1 MSGVKFYVLGGG
13 RWREVDMSS
22 GLVEGWGPARFLVAR
37 GGRLRAQRRAPV
49 LRGLRAL
56 AVGRPTTVHDGPMLS
71 QIRYDTVSKP
81 KPRPARRQLC
91 DPCHVPCHALCR
103 PQHYGCGH
111 NPVYNEQAF
120 ALPAAGPRVSHA
132 SVQADLTPDSQ
143 SNQDGRHKT
152 EEATRSDK
160 ADTSHGAKNT
170 EIKITHRTRHD
181 RRQTRARSD
190 RKTCHS
196 EEEPESK
203 RKRREGGGGG
213 VCKELIITEED
224 VLLLRDFLVKDDKNV
239 FQVDLE
245 SFDADDAYKRRVFYR
260 LNPLV
265 SMERCALTDTRRG
278 ERASP
283 STVTLKDFMSNLG
296 LKEVESEQHTSSSYR
311 TRRRTR
317 GGGDDKEN
325 RDKDIRTK
333 TRDGAA
339 GVLRDGSGKTN
350 RGTDSRHDR
359 RQAAEHGN
367 KRACREYSA
376 AEDAAIVR
384 LVCDGARGARVN
396 GNTLWRELQHD
407 HLRLTGHA
415 RSWHSL
421 RNRYLRYVLPSLSS
435 LVSPSVASR
444 LRAAAAAGE
453 IKRGSRA
460 RPADSSFHRVP
471 AVTSAWSRRRRSPP
485 RESPPPL
492 PPPHTTSDSSSS
504 SSLLNTSRT
513 SGRNKT
519 EGTVVL
525 RSRAVPRVSR
535 TPTYDEL
542 TRRFNERHAPDSD
555 SSVTERRASRRLRA
569 DRAAAPHKAH
579 ARRLYSHAQ

>member
-56 AVGRPTTVHDGPMLS
+56 AVGRPTTVHDGPTLS

-132 SVQADLTPDSQ
+132 SVQADLTPDRQ

-152 EEATRSDK
+152 EEATRRDK

-317 GGGDDKEN
+317 GDGDDKEN

-359 RQAAEHGN
+359 RQAAEHVN
-367 KRACREYSA
+367 KRGRACREYSA

-471 AVTSAWSRRRRSPP
+471 ASMYLFVY
-485 RESPPPL
+485 
-492 PPPHTTSDSSSS
+492 
-504 SSLLNTSRT
+504 NV
-513 SGRNKT
+513 
-519 EGTVVL
+519 GTVVL